1 MSGDPRNLLDAFES
15 PNPAAR
21 RDHQQYIDTTNKEA
35 DRINA
40 ESNLRDAQARAASG
54 SPNAS
59 PVGPQWN
66 NTQIQRRH
74 GDQANTIRRELART
88 TIGNLKKLP
97 TYWIKDIFTMGHNLI
112 LVEQLREGG
121 ADDYS
126 ACHQYLLQTNPAI
139 QGLNELRGHTK
150 EELDHATWN
159 DMCMHLLHAN
169 YGALWKALLAIPN
182 VTQTNLENF
191 DQFSHR
197 FLEASETCVWGQ
209 ALESAPPVDWRVQTQ
224 AMLATHVNAFRM
236 GAMEP
241 YRTQLT
247 KLMTAHPKKQ
257 LDFNFLRSNVAITV
271 DPTTLVTPSDQP
283 PEPAHAAMGGRG
295 YGGGRGS
302 YGYGGGKGSY
312 ADSGSGPDNRCYS
325 CGETGHVSYN
335 CERNKGKGTSSW
347 QDNRDW
353 RWDNENTGKGSRG
366 YHGYQRERERDN
378 EHTREQDRD
387 NRKRDRSPKRKRGK
401 SPERAGEKQ
410 KGNDGIA

>member
-1 MSGDPRNLLDAFES
+1 MFGDPRNLLDAFES

-66 NTQIQRRH
+66 NTLIQRRH

-182 VTQTNLENF
+182 VTQTHLENF

-209 ALESAPPVDWRVQTQ
+209 ALESTPPADWRVQTQ

-236 GAMEP
+236 GAVEP
-241 YRTQLT
+241 YRTKLT
-247 KLMTAHPKKQ
+247 QLMTAHPKKQ
-257 LDFNFLRSNVAITV
+257 LDFNFLRSNVAITTEPNPL
-271 DPTTLVTPSDQP
+271 DNPGDQP
-283 PEPAHAAMGGRG
+283 PEPAHAAMGGKG
-295 YGGGRGS
+295 YGGVRGPYPYNRDGSDNRTCYTCGEPGHLS
-302 YGYGGGKGSY
+302 YNCGKGKGGKGS
-312 ADSGSGPDNRCYS
+312 N
-325 CGETGHVSYN
+325 N
-335 CERNKGKGTSSW
+335 W
-347 QDNRDW
+347 QDTRGWRGRD
-353 RWDNENTGKGSRG
+353 EKGRG
-366 YHGYQRERERDN
+366 H
-378 EHTREQDRD
+378 DRD
-387 NRKRDRSPKRKRGK
+387 NRREHDRDNRREHDRDNRRERDRDNNRERDRDTPPAKRGRDK
-401 SPERAGEKQ
+401 SPEKATDERK
-410 KGNDGIA
+410 K